1 MSNQKFNLEHARR
14 HDMYIETRIVQWHEA
29 SELVKV
35 YGNTC
40 LHYNLCG
47 AEAVKC
53 VTYNTDLYS
62 DIKTY
67 RNISTMREF
76 TMSEIAS
83 LKSHLDW
90 VTSKDDIYNIR
101 VEDTYRLAVTATRDL
116 WADWARMER
125 PCLYWP

>member
-1 MSNQKFNLEHARR
+1 MSKWRFNLEHARR
-14 HDMYIETRIVQWHEA
+14 HDAYIETRIVQWHEA

-53 VTYNTDLYS
+53 VTYTTDLYS
-62 DIKTY
+62 D
-67 RNISTMREF
+67 RNISTTREF
-76 TMSEIAS
+76 SILSEMES